1 MVKPTKINLVIN
13 LLILGMLIYLAVQV
27 NDLKQTPKHQPAM
40 GMVQQDEFETAIKNF
55 LINKLQEAE

>member
-1 MVKPTKINLVIN
+1 MVRPTKINLVIN

-27 NDLKQTPKHQPAM
+27 HDLKNPPKYQPAM

>member
-27 NDLKQTPKHQPAM
+27 HDLKNPPKYQPAM
-40 GMVQQDEFETAIKNF
+40 GMVQQDEFETAIRNF

>member
-1 MVKPTKINLVIN
+1 MVRPTKINLVIN

-27 NDLKQTPKHQPAM
+27 HDLKNPPKYQPAM
-40 GMVQQDEFETAIKNF
+40 GMVQQDEFETAIRNF

>member
-1 MVKPTKINLVIN
+1 MIKPTKINMVIN
-13 LLILGMLIYLAVQV
+13 LLILGLLIYLAVQV
-27 NDLKQTPKHQPAM
+27 NGLKQTPKYQPAM